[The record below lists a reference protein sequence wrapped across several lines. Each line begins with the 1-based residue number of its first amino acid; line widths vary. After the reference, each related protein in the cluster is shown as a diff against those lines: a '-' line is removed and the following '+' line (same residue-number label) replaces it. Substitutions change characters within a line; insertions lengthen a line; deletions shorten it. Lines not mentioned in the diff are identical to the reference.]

1 MSKEQE
7 WFLFSFNRAKSWTG
21 VCVWVSESVRA
32 RVCTSVSGSECEH
45 VCVCVWEL
53 VCVCTCG
60 CDRVLMCKRVCVVA
74 CLTEGQKERR
84 CLENL
89 KNQSA
94 DWTQLPP
101 SASAFLL
108 ESPQSRLFL
117 IFHMTL
123 TQSPHFQ
130 GPRMECAPSRRALS
144 HVWLSRLFKRQETG
158 GWFSAHGLIWIHI
171 SPYTHSCIP
180 CP

>member
-21 VCVWVSESVRA
+21 VCVWVSEGVRA
-32 RVCTSVSGSECEH
+32 CVCTSMSGSECEH
-45 VCVCVWEL
+45 VCACESLYVCVHVDVTVCWCVN
-53 VCVCTCG
+53 VCVF
-60 CDRVLMCKRVCVVA
+60 A
-74 CLTEGQKERR
+74 CLTEGWKERR

-117 IFHMTL
+117 IFHMPL
-123 TQSPHFQ
+123 TQSHFQ

-180 CP
+180 RP